1 MEAGTRE
8 DRRTG
13 QTGAVRAQLN
23 EVDEL
28 AVDQAVGIAL
38 RQSGVEITAVTMGRR
53 LAQARP
59 SLVVG

>member
-1 MEAGTRE
+1 
-8 DRRTG
+8 
-13 QTGAVRAQLN
+13 VRAQLN